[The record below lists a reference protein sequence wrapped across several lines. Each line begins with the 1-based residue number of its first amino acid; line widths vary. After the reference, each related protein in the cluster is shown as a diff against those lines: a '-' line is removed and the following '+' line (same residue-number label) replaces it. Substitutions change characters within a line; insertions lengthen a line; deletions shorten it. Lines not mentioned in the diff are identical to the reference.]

1 MIFKVNSQLNF
12 RGLEMMK
19 LFRITCASQN
29 AFLKDILERERDYLR
44 LVIWIRKLVEI

>member
-1 MIFKVNSQLNF
+1 MIFKVSLQLNF

-29 AFLKDILERERDYLR
+29 AFLKGILEGERNYSR
-44 LVIWIRKLVEI
+44 LVI